1 MKRFSLKSLAV
12 VGIAALALTACGGS
26 GEDDALNVGQTSNSV
41 AFFPLHVAEE
51 NGYFDDEGVTLGDRP
66 RLQTGARLAAALT
79 SDSIDV
85 AAGVA
90 TDAFNFADN
99 DDDALITGAL
109 VTEYYVD
116 IVVGNDF
123 DGASEDDSLED
134 KIRSLE
140 GKTIGITGPG
150 SGTEALLIY
159 LFNEVGLDA
168 NADATLV
175 NLDASPSAAIG
186 ALENDQIDAFSF
198 FQPAGQ
204 MAETSGVGEIYI
216 SPQRGDVPSL
226 AEQVH
231 GMVFSSRTALE
242 EKPEQLEG
250 FNNAINRALEFIATE
265 PEETRTLLGEYL
277 DGADEATLDAIV
289 EILPQEMASSTT
301 IGRDSFQT
309 ATNFH
314 TESGLL
320 DTEFSYDEIVWD
332 EVQE

>member
-186 ALENDQIDAFSF
+186 ALENDQKDA
-198 FQPAGQ
+198 
-204 MAETSGVGEIYI
+204 
-216 SPQRGDVPSL
+216 R
-226 AEQVH
+226 
-231 GMVFSSRTALE
+231 
-242 EKPEQLEG
+242 
-250 FNNAINRALEFIATE
+250 
-265 PEETRTLLGEYL
+265 
-277 DGADEATLDAIV
+277 
-289 EILPQEMASSTT
+289 
-301 IGRDSFQT
+301 
-309 ATNFH
+309 FH
-314 TESGLL
+314 ASGLPVKWRKL
-320 DTEFSYDEIVWD
+320 VVWTKYIYHHSAEMSHLWLNRCMAWSSAPGLLSMKSLSNLKVLIMQLIVLWNLLQLNLKKL
-332 EVQE
+332 EPCLGNIWMELTRQP